1 MALLSEFIS
10 RSTVTSDR
18 FTPGAKMLRKLLLIV
33 LIAFAANSPYCFAQ
47 TESSDAAK
55 VVDWP
60 LSRGNVKSTGVYPK
74 SVGDAFETEW
84 EFKYPKGAFESSPII
99 VSDGDSTTVYVA
111 GIDVNV
117 KGRIYAIDFAT
128 GKEKWHFEIEEGFIA
143 SPAWHDGKIY
153 VGDMAGMIYCV
164 DNSGKEVWRY
174 ETQGEISSSANF
186 YKTMVLF
193 GSQDANLYALDQ
205 KTGKLE
211 WKHAVDDQIQCGAT
225 VAGNRCFL
233 AGCDA
238 KLHVVN
244 LDEGKE
250 AGSVEIGSPTGTTAA
265 VWNDAVLFGTE
276 QGTFFSVNFKDPE
289 INWRWE
295 DPAGQTSVRSSAA
308 VTDTHAI
315 FGARNRRINALDPKD
330 GTSLWSTKV
339 KAKVDGSPIVA
350 GNRVYAGST
359 DGRLYTLD
367 IADGKILW
375 QKQFNGSFL
384 GSPAIIGGTQPRLV
398 VATERGSVYC
408 LKKAAKSTQTSIQT
422 KTVD

>member
-1 MALLSEFIS
+1 MPI
-10 RSTVTSDR
+10 
-18 FTPGAKMLRKLLLIV
+18 KLLLIV
-33 LIAFAANSPYCFAQ
+33 LCAFVANLLSGAAWNHSPDPS
-47 TESSDAAK
+47 TSMSP
-55 VVDWP
+55 DWR
-60 LSRGNVKSTGVYPK
+60 LSRGNVKSTGTYSK
-74 SVGDAFETEW
+74 SAGDKFETEW

-99 VSDGDSTTVYVA
+99 VSTNGATTVYVA

-117 KGRIYAIDFAT
+117 KGRIYAIDLAT

-143 SPAWHDGKIY
+143 SPAWRNGKIY

-164 DNSGKEVWRY
+164 DEAGKEVWRY

-186 YKTMVLF
+186 YKSLVLF

-205 KTGKLE
+205 ETGKLK

-265 VWNDAVLFGTE
+265 VLGDAVFFGTE
-276 QGTFFSVNFKDPE
+276 QGTFFSVNYLDDPE
-289 INWRWE
+289 INWKWE
-295 DPAGQTSVRSSAA
+295 DPVGQTSIRSSAA
-308 VTDTHAI
+308 VTDSHVV
-315 FGARNRRINALDPKD
+315 FGARNRKVNAINPKD
-330 GTSLWSTKV
+330 GTDLWAAKL
-339 KAKVDGSPIVA
+339 KAKVDGSPIIA
-350 GNRVYAGST
+350 GDRVYAGST

-384 GSPAIIGGTQPRLV
+384 GSPAIIGGDSPRLV

-408 LKKAAKSTQTSIQT
+408 LKP
-422 KTVD
+422 VE